1 MTLKITNGSIPMSN
15 AQKNDNLSAPSA
27 RKMTD
32 IIDVHSHIITN
43 LGSQAPMDK
52 LPPWS
57 IEESLSIMDA
67 NGISASVLS
76 LPDSASHA
84 KGMEA
89 CQLARRINEQLAN
102 IVSKHPTR
110 FGATATLPA
119 LAATDGLLEEM
130 AYALDTLKLDGV
142 ATSTSIDDI
151 YLGDTRYD
159 PWFDEMNRRGVT
171 LFVHPV
177 AAKASR
183 SVDLGIDPSLLEFMF
198 DTTRMLTNMI
208 FTGAKK
214 RFSKIKIIS
223 THGGGTIPYLMTR
236 IETLEKVFGPGRGR
250 ADLRPEEIREGLAS
264 FYYALPAAT
273 SPAQLL
279 GLQQMVP
286 LSHLLMG
293 FDNPFMPG
301 WTFPPAI
308 QDMQRWSGFSDTD
321 ISSISH
327 QNAESLYPAIAGR
340 L

>member
-1 MTLKITNGSIPMSN
+1 MSN
-15 AQKNDNLSAPSA
+15 LQNHPSQSPPTA
-27 RKMTD
+27 RKMTG

-57 IEESLSIMDA
+57 IKQSLSIMDA
-67 NGISASVLS
+67 NGIAASVLS
-76 LPDSASHA
+76 LPDSVNHA
-84 KGMEA
+84 KGPEA
-89 CQLARRINEQLAN
+89 CQLARRINEQLAD

-110 FGATATLPA
+110 FGAMATLPA
-119 LAATDGLLEEM
+119 LATTDGVLEEM
-130 AYALDTLKLDGV
+130 AYALDALKLDGV
-142 ATSTSIDDI
+142 ATTTSIDDI

-159 PWFDEMNRRGVT
+159 PWLEEMNRRGVT

-177 AAKASR
+177 PARASR
-183 SVDLGIDPSLLEFMF
+183 SVDLGIDVSVLEFMF

-208 FTGAKK
+208 FNGAKA

-236 IETLEKVFGPGRGR
+236 IETLEKVFGPGKGR
-250 ADLRPEEIREGLAS
+250 ARLSPAEIREGLAS
-264 FYYALPAAT
+264 FYYDLTAAT
-273 SPAQLL
+273 SPTQLF

-308 QDMQRWSGFSDTD
+308 EDMQRWSGFSETD
-321 ISSISH
+321 VSAIAH
-327 QNAESLYPAIAGR
+327 QNAESLYPALAER
-340 L
+340 VQRSKAA